1 MLDSTAER
9 LFFSMTKNQEEK
21 ILGGLY
27 HCTLSAV
34 SRGEDSLCIPE
45 AADTPCGST
54 LSWARIRVHAAVLKY
69 IKL

>member
-1 MLDSTAER
+1 MLDLTAER
-9 LFFSMTKNQEEK
+9 LFVFFNDQEEK

-34 SRGEDSLCIPE
+34 SCGEDSLCIPE

-54 LSWARIRVHAAVLKY
+54 LSWARTRVHAAVLKY